1 MVSQWGRRESR
12 DKNRDVD
19 CIVANSAELN
29 SSSPGE
35 STAAVQRHDKEG
47 SGMLCAT
54 EQGGGGTT
62 DTVTSAPLR
71 LNRPMALRLCGVSSK
86 MDKCKVVRDKMDADR
101 WTAEP

>member
-19 CIVANSAELN
+19 CIVANSAALN

-47 SGMLCAT
+47 SGMLCAA
-54 EQGGGGTT
+54 EQGGM

-71 LNRPMALRLCGVSSK
+71 LHRPMALRLCGVSSK
-86 MDKCKVVRDKMDADR
+86 MDKCKVVRDKMDADQ